1 MADLRTFSARAS
13 GWSAQTPCRT
23 RKNAGCSGCPV
34 NRMHGAHILDADE
47 VFRRNEICGT
57 SIIPASPGKD
67 YEATRTRMNDSQ
79 REF

>member
-1 MADLRTFSARAS
+1 MADLRTSPRAPPV
-13 GWSAQTPCRT
+13 GRRRPCRT
-23 RKNAGCSGCPV
+23 RKNAGCSKCPV

-57 SIIPASPGKD
+57 SIIPASPGKN